1 MHASRGSKEK
11 SHPGFTHT
19 LGLSNSPPD
28 TMLAC
33 SSKKVDTPT
42 HLFPPVSQTSL
53 SYG

>member
-1 MHASRGSKEK
+1 MHASPGSKEK
-11 SHPGFTHT
+11 FHPGFVHT

-42 HLFPPVSQTSL
+42 HLFLLVNQTSL